1 MKVGDFTVELVAA
14 DTKQPFKEHMS
25 PDGQFYAE
33 VEPDVDYF
41 IALRSDVGGVK
52 MSFAVDGLSLG
63 YSSNFTTSTKSAV
76 YKGSWERKGCGGS
89 QEVTR
94 ALRFSKTRQEVGVKP
109 NTLTGK
115 IEVTV
120 SKLGEQYYKDA
131 TDFTSAELTANSTL
145 GGKKCVKTTTVGSR
159 NSLARTPTNRT
170 TDNKIIRYKK
180 GKHLCTITLNYCS
193 AFGLIYNKILPPPPD
208 YHTEEGGGSVQ
219 VKREKLVKKE
229 KRRPLHAAGMDN
241 IPALKAKKKKEQK
254 VTNHRSFDMIDLTA
268 DDGSL

>member
-14 DTKQPFKEHMS
+14 DTKQPFTEHTA
-25 PDGQFYAE
+25 PDGQVYAE

-63 YSSNFTTSTKSAV
+63 YSSNFTTPIKAAV
-76 YKGSWERKGCGGS
+76 YKGSWETKGCRGS

-120 SKLGEQYYKDA
+120 SELGEQYYKDA
-131 TDFTSAELTANSTL
+131 TDFTSATLTANSTL

-159 NSLARTPTNRT
+159 NSFVRTPTNRT

-208 YHTEEGGGSVQ
+208 YHTEEVQ

-229 KRRPLHAAGMDN
+229 KRLPLQHAAGMDN
-241 IPALKAKKKKEQK
+241 IPVIKAEKTKKQK

-268 DDGSL
+268 DDGSV

>member
-1 MKVGDFTVELVAA
+1 
-14 DTKQPFKEHMS
+14 
-25 PDGQFYAE
+25 
-33 VEPDVDYF
+33 
-41 IALRSDVGGVK
+41 

-115 IEVTV
+115 IDVTV
-120 SKLGEQYYKDA
+120 YELGEQYYKDA
-131 TDFTSAELTANSTL
+131 TDFTSATLTTNSTL

-254 VTNHRSFDMIDLTA
+254 VTNHLSFDMIDLTA